1 MAKLMRNLA
10 VALVLLITITIG
22 WVYLGLPGFIKE
34 KFEPTLTELNG
45 AEVNVNGIGVS
56 LLPLGFSVKNIQVTD
71 AKTPSHNT
79 VAVQDI
85 KAEIA
90 LMPLFSGS
98 LVMDKL
104 LVNDLKFNQKR
115 AAPGRVLDPV
125 VEEESSVLEDME
137 QAIKNQLK
145 SENLLTVQRYN
156 DLQQSIKQHQAQVET
171 SYANLPDQAK
181 LDLYQKQLKQ
191 IQDDVK
197 SQNVTKMMQA
207 KDNFKK
213 LRKEMKADQQNLK
226 ALREQI
232 QVANKDLKQ
241 DYKLLRQAPSQ
252 DWQNIAD
259 KYQVNNLAQVML
271 GAEQAEMLKRFF
283 ENKDKV
289 EPPSDKTVADFV
301 IKQGLVNLGW
311 DNAEFS
317 LDLDEITAQNYFT
330 EQKSKIGLV
339 SKTQG
344 VTADGGGWYFVDR
357 DKTDGDGQWVLDN
370 LPLSDL
376 MMSESDA
383 LMLEL
388 KQGLLASTGSYTL
401 GPDGVHLKL
410 NLVIKQPKFS
420 AEGEKSWVSDLQT
433 VLNNSAEI
441 KFEYEIKQQGDEW
454 QSSQRS
460 NIDRL
465 MGDLVKQS
473 AMGELDKYKQQ
484 FTSELQT
491 KYLKDVNVD
500 GLFNAQEAGLG
511 DIEKTLENLLKQE
524 LSKNKLL
531 DGLFGKG

>member
-1 MAKLMRNLA
+1 
-10 VALVLLITITIG
+10 
-22 WVYLGLPGFIKE
+22 
-34 KFEPTLTELNG
+34 
-45 AEVNVNGIGVS
+45 
-56 LLPLGFSVKNIQVTD
+56 
-71 AKTPSHNT
+71 
-79 VAVQDI
+79 
-85 KAEIA
+85 
-90 LMPLFSGS
+90 
-98 LVMDKL
+98 
-104 LVNDLKFNQKR
+104 
-115 AAPGRVLDPV
+115 
-125 VEEESSVLEDME
+125 
-137 QAIKNQLK
+137 
-145 SENLLTVQRYN
+145 
-156 DLQQSIKQHQAQVET
+156 
-171 SYANLPDQAK
+171 
-181 LDLYQKQLKQ
+181 
-191 IQDDVK
+191 
-197 SQNVTKMMQA
+197 
-207 KDNFKK
+207 
-213 LRKEMKADQQNLK
+213 
-226 ALREQI
+226 
-232 QVANKDLKQ
+232 
-241 DYKLLRQAPSQ
+241 
-252 DWQNIAD
+252 
-259 KYQVNNLAQVML
+259 ML

-388 KQGLLASTGSYTL
+388 EQGLLASTGSYTL